1 MLMRLLCILC
11 CMLVIDTASAELPDF
26 TASYKVLRGAL
37 GIGTARIA
45 LTRETRGGYHY
56 TSHSWPSRLAGLF
69 NKDRRHE
76 TSSGQIIEG
85 LPRPDKYHYLRTSGE
100 YERVAHLTFDWKS
113 MRVVNNV
120 AGSRWRMSIP
130 NGTQDKLSTRLGMMQ
145 ALAAGMTDFSFDVA
159 DGGKLKQFHYQ
170 VLDRETLELPAGTF
184 ETVKVTELRGNE
196 QQPTWVWCAPALSF
210 LPVQILRVDQDGTR
224 YSSQLQTHS
233 DSLKVGNG

>member
-1 MLMRLLCILC
+1 MLTRLLCILG
-11 CMLVIDTASAELPDF
+11 CMLVIGTASAELPDF

-45 LTRETRGGYHY
+45 LTRETGGGYHY

-76 TSSGQIIEG
+76 TSSGQIIG
-85 LPRPDKYHYLRTSGE
+85 GRPRPDKYHYLRAGGDH
-100 YERVAHLTFDWKS
+100 ERVAHLTFDWDG

-130 NGTQDKLSTRLGMMQ
+130 AGTQDKLSTRLGMMQ
-145 ALAAGMTDFSFDVA
+145 ALAAGKTDFSFDVA

-170 VLDRETLELPAGTF
+170 VLGRENLELPAGTF
-184 ETVKVTELRGNE
+184 ESVKVAELRGKVLHR
-196 QQPTWVWCAPALSF
+196 TWVWCAPALNF
-210 LPVQILRVDQDGTR
+210 LPVQILREDQDGTR
-224 YSSQLQTHS
+224 YSSQLKTHS
-233 DSLKVGNG
+233 DSLKVRNR